1 MLIAVVVAL
10 ICLRRHRPGHD
21 ACACSWLFLLDRGR
35 ARGGQRVLEDGSSKK
50 KALCGVSE
58 AISSRVL
65 GDLLCKYVCAVKPV
79 FLPSFFFMQDIAHS
93 YRYARF
99 SSRVKVSSN
108 DSRRRRR
115 TDSTACR
122 HCNMAPQG
130 MHATLMAIKGD
141 RSSSRRYY
149 PPRGVRCCAQDGFVR
164 APGTP
169 PRGASRSRRPPR
181 TGRGCVFKS

>member
-1 MLIAVVVAL
+1 MRAPA
-10 ICLRRHRPGHD
+10 HYGRPGP
-21 ACACSWLFLLDRGR
+21 CSWWPTSPRR
-35 ARGGQRVLEDGSSKK
+35 RVFEGEGPV
-50 KALCGVSE
+50 GVSE